1 MSNEK
6 SLFELIEENSEKTF
20 DEVIAKPDGRKQFIS
35 QVKKLA
41 EQKRN
46 IQRSGELLKDDMD
59 ATAEAFKI
67 KKGDLG
73 KLVDAQLTG
82 KVEGNIEQLEQL
94 IDKYQ
99 ILIGETDLEEGGE
112 DE

>member
-1 MSNEK
+1 MTNEK
-6 SLFELIEENSEKTF
+6 SLFELIEENAEKTF
-20 DEVIAKPDGRKQFIS
+20 DEVIAKPDARKQFIA

-46 IQRSGELLKDDMD
+46 IQRSGELLKDDID

-67 KKGDLG
+67 SKGDLG

-82 KVEGNIEQLEQL
+82 KVEGNIEKLEQL

-99 ILIGETDLEEGGE
+99 ILIGEESI

>member
-1 MSNEK
+1 MSNGK
-6 SLFELIEENSEKTF
+6 SLFELIEENAEKTF
-20 DEVIAKPDGRKQFIS
+20 DEVIAKPDGRKQFVS

-46 IQRSGELLKDDMD
+46 IQHSTELLKDDMD

-67 KKGDLG
+67 AKGDLS

-82 KVEGNIEQLEQL
+82 KVEGNIEKLEQL

-99 ILIGETDLEEGGE
+99 ILIGEDDPEEGVN